1 MSKKIHFFLKK
12 TALKVGKIIIEY
24 KKNKKIKILEKKH
37 NLKTNIDLVANKI
50 WKEEINKKFRNFK
63 IISEEMEI
71 ENKINKNWEGF
82 IIDPI
87 DGTKSLTE
95 NFNGYVTQAAY
106 VKNLNILSS
115 IIFNPETNE
124 FFNEKQKFIK
134 TNSLNAII
142 DNYPEPNKINL
153 KLINHFKIPNYIECG
168 GIGYK
173 MCKVLDGTSD
183 LMIKLN
189 KLKIWD
195 VAPSMHIIKKNNG
208 YVLDKNFKKI
218 QLKNIH
224 VNGLIVVMSKK
235 ILKILKK
242 KFPSGLKV

>member
-1 MSKKIHFFLKK
+1 M
-12 TALKVGKIIIEY
+12 
-24 KKNKKIKILEKKH
+24 
-37 NLKTNIDLVANKI
+37 
-50 WKEEINKKFRNFK
+50 
-63 IISEEMEI
+63 
-71 ENKINKNWEGF
+71 
-82 IIDPI
+82 
-87 DGTKSLTE
+87 
-95 NFNGYVTQAAY
+95 
-106 VKNLNILSS
+106 SS

-208 YVLDKNFKKI
+208 YVLDKNFKRLIKKYSCKWI
-218 QLKNIH
+218 DSCNVEKNI
-224 VNGLIVVMSKK
+224 K
-235 ILKILKK
+235 IL
-242 KFPSGLKV
+242 KFPSGLKL